1 MKVQLEQRRQVTGEK
16 ERERWKVGHILIR
29 PPERYCRMQHT
40 SIWNLHVIGIN
51 YESVSYLFIYKIFDY
66 TSHVFYPFLLEWCC
80 KCVCKIVWA
89 VYISYSWIFV
99 ATASQT
105 WVVSYC
111 ILRFNMDCSFI
122 ITECC
127 ARFLDGIHIFPI
139 LYCRASIS
147 WAAVLSATDSKP
159 KVELSIVFHFFKYQ
173 AISARFSKV
182 LIPDFE
188 RLANLSLAIS
198 APQK

>member
-16 ERERWKVGHILIR
+16 ERERWKVGHILIS

-111 ILRFNMDCSFI
+111 ILALTWIAVSLSQNAVQGFLMVFTSF
-122 ITECC
+122 
-127 ARFLDGIHIFPI
+127 
-139 LYCRASIS
+139 
-147 WAAVLSATDSKP
+147 LSCI
-159 KVELSIVFHFFKYQ
+159 VEL
-173 AISARFSKV
+173 
-182 LIPDFE
+182 L
-188 RLANLSLAIS
+188 
-198 APQK
+198 